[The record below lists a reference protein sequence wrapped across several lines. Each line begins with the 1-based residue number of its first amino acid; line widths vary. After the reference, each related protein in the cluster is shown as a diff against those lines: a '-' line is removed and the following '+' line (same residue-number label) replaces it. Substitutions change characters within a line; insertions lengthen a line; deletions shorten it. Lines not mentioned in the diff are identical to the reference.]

1 MLRWRE
7 MSDEEREREY
17 SPSSCL
23 PDGDY
28 RPFVAE
34 YRTRSDAA
42 WAAAEASGSATTIGY
57 GPSETQTVDIVLPPG
72 VDAPPLLVFFHGGY
86 WQELSKLDSRF
97 AAQDCLDRGWAFAAV
112 DYTLAP
118 AADLPA
124 IVAECAAALRATV
137 DAADSLGFDP
147 AKVVVSGSSAGAH
160 LAAVVAADAALGAAA
175 VVLVS
180 GVYELEP
187 LIGTSVNEALGLDEA
202 TARACSPLGFDLAGF
217 PPTVVAWGDNETDEF
232 KRQSL
237 AFADRLQ
244 AAGTATSVIEIPDR
258 NHFDVIVDLATP
270 GTALGDA
277 VGALV
282 DQHLEPDRADL

>member
-1 MLRWRE
+1 MT
-7 MSDEEREREY
+7 DEEREREY

-28 RPFVAE
+28 RPFVAD
-34 YRTRSDAA
+34 YRRRSDAA
-42 WAAAEASGSATTIGY
+42 WASAQDSGATTIIQY
-57 GPSETQTVDIVLPPG
+57 GPDETQTVDVVTPTD

-118 AADLPA
+118 TADLPT
-124 IVAECAAALRATV
+124 IVAECSSALRATV
-137 DAADSLGFDP
+137 DTADSLGFDP
-147 AKVVVSGSSAGAH
+147 TRVVVSGSSAGAH
-160 LAAVVAADAALGAAA
+160 LAAMVAANTELAAA
-175 VVLVS
+175 AVLVS

-187 LIGTSVNEALGLDEA
+187 LIGTSINDALGLDEA
-202 TARACSPLGFDLAGF
+202 TARACSPLGLDLAGF
-217 PPTVVAWGDNETDEF
+217 PPTLVAYGDDETDEF
-232 KRQSL
+232 KRQSQ

-244 AAGTATSVIEIPDR
+244 AAGTVTSVIEIPDR

-277 VGALV
+277 VSALV